1 VNPLAT
7 VRARSPAPTRG
18 RARSAPG
25 RGLRLAL
32 AAAVAL
38 GSGASG
44 GCATKRDMR
53 DLRAEVAHMQ
63 ARQDSL
69 IQMLILQNRAV
80 ADSVNQSKE
89 LLLRLRG
96 ELGHQLIQIEQQLVE
111 VQSLTGQSQTTLA
124 DLRRQLQTRS
134 DQYQEPP
141 GGGEAGGGDVEQLYT
156 IGADQLQRGAAGT
169 ARRAFEQILAQHATH
184 ERAPDAQFHLAET
197 FVIEGQREQAMEA
210 FERVVERYPNSP
222 RAPTA
227 LYRAG
232 MLAEEAGN
240 NQRAR
245 GYFQRVLAG
254 YPRSDEARL
263 AEERMRRLRR

>member
-1 VNPLAT
+1 VSARAT
-7 VRARSPAPTRG
+7 ADCRSPAPSRG
-18 RARSAPG
+18 RARFAP
-25 RGLRLAL
+25 RRVLRLVLVAGIVAGTGSL
-32 AAAVAL
+32 A
-38 GSGASG
+38 

-53 DLRAEVAHMQ
+53 DLRAEMMQMQ

-69 IQMLILQNRAV
+69 MQMLILQNRAV
-80 ADSVNQSKE
+80 ADSVHQSKE
-89 LLLRLRG
+89 LLLRVRG
-96 ELGHQLIQIEQQLVE
+96 ELGHQLLQIEQQLVE

-124 DLRRQLQTRS
+124 DMRRQLQTRS

-141 GGGEAGGGDVEQLYT
+141 GGGADAGDAEQLYA
-156 IGADQLQRGAAGT
+156 IGTDQLQRGAAGT
-169 ARRAFEQILAQHATH
+169 ARRAFEQILAQHPTH
-184 ERAPDAQFHLAET
+184 ERAADAQFHLAET
-197 FVIEGQREQAMEA
+197 FVIEEQSEQALEA
-210 FERVVERYPNSP
+210 FDRVVERYPNSP

-263 AEERMRRLRR
+263 ADERLRRLRR